1 MAFISIQDFD
11 SQVEKQRN
19 AQIRPWRELTLHTI
33 YRIDAKETVPTK
45 YGKSIALYISGESG
59 DIRKVWAPKHLATSL
74 ETSDFP
80 RFIRPLGLKES
91 WTNPGR
97 SYFSYDLI

>member
-11 SQVEKQRN
+11 SLVEKQRKT
-19 AQIRPWRELTLHTI
+19 QITPWRNLILHTI
-33 YRIDAKETVPTK
+33 YRIDKMETITTRHGESFILSVA
-45 YGKSIALYISGESG
+45 SESG
-59 DIRKVWAPKHLATSL
+59 DTQKVWAPRHLATSL
-74 ETSDFP
+74 ETSAFP

-91 WTNPGR
+91 WANPGK